1 MHVVCP
7 PSTRMDNI
15 VFWATYFAVAVICIF
30 TCEAL
35 WRIAKSLN
43 ALSRRDITTNMYPI
57 VLTLREIKEEIKQ
70 LTAAMSLA
78 KQRRE

>member
-1 MHVVCP
+1 
-7 PSTRMDNI
+7 MDNI

-43 ALSRRDITTNMYPI
+43 ALSRRDITTNMHPI

-70 LTAAMSLA
+70 LTNATSMP
-78 KQRRE
+78 RRCH

>member
-35 WRIAKSLN
+35 WHIAKKLD

-70 LTAAMSLA
+70 LTTATSMP
-78 KQRRE
+78 RRCH